1 MNSIG
6 KLAATKGVWML
17 TTGLSSGVSKLI
29 GRSIYRHRALNDDTT
44 KATLIGLT
52 GYGTLARSMRD
63 CLEDQTGDIW
73 NAGRIFKAHWGWP
86 LRNDDGNVLDKY
98 HTHFILL
105 DYGNEGHY
113 LNDEC
118 RANFVQA
125 VCDRGTS
132 YAVTIIVEG
141 GHHTLEVIWNDLK
154 NKRPVLIINDLT
166 EAVFRAA
173 LTSSQGK
180 QKKDDQIE
188 SLLQMAVDWNDL
200 DGAHQLL
207 ETDVVCC
214 SNNEQRTHV
223 ISSCV
228 KIKHKSETNPFDKEE
243 MLRDLF
249 LWSVY
254 KGRIGTAF
262 VLLLHIRERTG
273 AALLA
278 VALAKRISSLA
289 KEVNKRNEFMDHAK
303 KYAEYATECINAC
316 QEQNEERASR
326 ILLSKKKIYGDA
338 TYMQIAIGSYIEEF
352 IITKCVDKALDEHC
366 IILLGLT
373 APIFFR
379 TDSSNTSNK
388 QQQSVEATNDDI
400 EYKETS

>member
-6 KLAATKGVWML
+6 KLAATK
-17 TTGLSSGVSKLI
+17 
-29 GRSIYRHRALNDDTT
+29 
-44 KATLIGLT
+44 
-52 GYGTLARSMRD
+52 
-63 CLEDQTGDIW
+63 
-73 NAGRIFKAHWGWP
+73 
-86 LRNDDGNVLDKY
+86 
-98 HTHFILL
+98 
-105 DYGNEGHY
+105 
-113 LNDEC
+113 
-118 RANFVQA
+118 
-125 VCDRGTS
+125 
-132 YAVTIIVEG
+132 
-141 GHHTLEVIWNDLK
+141 
-154 NKRPVLIINDLT
+154 DLT

>member
-1 MNSIG
+1 MKGIG
-6 KLAATKGVWML
+6 TLAATPGVWML
-17 TTGLSSGVSKLI
+17 TAGLNSGVSKLI
-29 GRSIYRHRALNDDTT
+29 GRSIYRHRALNGDTT

-73 NAGRIFKAHWGWP
+73 NAERTLKAHWGW
-86 LRNDDGNVLDKY
+86 LFNNDDGNVLDKY

-105 DYGNEGHY
+105 DYGDEGHY
-113 LNDEC
+113 LNDQC
-118 RANFVQA
+118 RSNFVQA
-125 VCDRGTS
+125 VCDGGTS

-141 GHHTLEVIWNDLK
+141 GHHMLEVILNDLK
-154 NKRPVLIINDLT
+154 NERPVLIINDLT

-214 SNNEQRTHV
+214 SNNEERTHV

-228 KIKHKSETNPFDKEE
+228 K
-243 MLRDLF
+243 
-249 LWSVY
+249 
-254 KGRIGTAF
+254 
-262 VLLLHIRERTG
+262 ERTG

-338 TYMQIAIGSYIEEF
+338 TYMQIAIGSYIQEF
-352 IITKCVDKALDEHC
+352 IITDCVDKALDE
-366 IILLGLT
+366 
-373 APIFFR
+373 R
-379 TDSSNTSNK
+379 
-388 QQQSVEATNDDI
+388 
-400 EYKETS
+400 